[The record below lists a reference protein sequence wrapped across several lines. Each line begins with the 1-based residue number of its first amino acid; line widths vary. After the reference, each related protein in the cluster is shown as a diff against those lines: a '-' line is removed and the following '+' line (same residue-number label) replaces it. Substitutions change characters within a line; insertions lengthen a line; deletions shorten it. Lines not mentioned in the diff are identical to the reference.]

1 MKLYK
6 YILLKKGLKD
16 LLAVYFWRKPVVDEM
31 VRCGLF
37 SYFGRVPKG
46 MRKGLMAVLETDEGA
61 NMIPVLQEQIRKDVK
76 FWLELPAL
84 IVAAAAAVAAIYKF
98 LIPPIIAFLHSIL

>member
-16 LLAVYFWRKPVVDEM
+16 LLAVYFWRKPVIDEM
-31 VRCGLF
+31 VRSGLF
-37 SYFGRVPKG
+37 SYFGRVSKG
-46 MRKGLMAVLETDEGA
+46 IRKGLMAVLETDEGA

-84 IVAAAAAVAAIYKF
+84 IGAAAAAVSAIYKF
-98 LIPPIIAFLHSIL
+98 LIPPIIVFLHSVL